1 MDNLRYLNKQTNAS
15 ERYLISNWW
24 KEQISIKGQEVMY
37 YVNNTSLS
45 AANQLYGEQP
55 MAGFEVP
62 KPLIVYLNLN
72 NDAIMLSKFGLVADG
87 EVASVIHPEM
97 FTAVFGVS
105 AEPKAGDVVVL
116 SEYGSDRLGF
126 PKRGATV
133 YEITEAIDEFK
144 VNALGGHYV
153 WFWSAKRCNYSF
165 EPTAPGPGVGNITH
179 DDNDIIEE
187 HSTQEHFDYIV
198 DNPDSRTSV
207 YGNY

>member
-1 MDNLRYLNKQTNAS
+1 
-15 ERYLISNWW
+15 
-24 KEQISIKGQEVMY
+24 VMY

-45 AANQLYGEQP
+45 AANPLYGEQP
-55 MAGFEVP
+55 MAGFELP

-72 NDAIMLSKFGLVADG
+72 NDAVMLSKFGLVADG

-97 FTAVFGVS
+97 FTSVFGVS
-105 AEPKAGDVVVL
+105 AEPKAGDVVIL
-116 SEYGSDRLGF
+116 SEYGSDRLGY

-153 WFWSAKRCNYSF
+153 WFWAAKRCNYSF
-165 EPTAPGPGVGNITH
+165 EPHSAGAGVGNTPLN
-179 DDNDIIEE
+179 DNDTIE
-187 HSTQEHFDYIV
+187 QEAVQNFDYIL
-198 DNPDSRTSV
+198 DNPDSNTSV